1 MAKRR
6 KTLYAVTILVVLFI
20 GLTFGNL
27 LGESKLAEKVEE
39 LREENERLREWLEG
53 NITIYESRVKLL
65 NEQIRLLNEQIRDLN
80 EKLEVEILG
89 AYFSPKGGCS
99 EAIINLIDSANKS
112 IHVLIYIFT
121 LDSIGDAL
129 IRAFRRGVDV
139 KVIFEK
145 REIDEYS
152 EYWRLKNAGVP
163 VRNDTNPYLM
173 HNKIMI
179 VDSEI
184 VVTGSYNWSWSAE
197 ERNDENIVIIK
208 SRRVAEEYEK
218 IFESIW
224 KKSAG

>member
-89 AYFSPKGGCS
+89 AYFSPKGGCA

-208 SRRVAEEYEK
+208 SRRVAEEYER